1 MTKRATAAAPVALP
15 ASTVPACAPAGPTAA
30 ASATAASATASDQ
43 AASLAALTATAQAA
57 LEEIMPP
64 PSFDTPSAQSDR
76 TPTPDN
82 WATRTPVD
90 YSWYNHETGIY
101 YPGSAPT
108 PRAHPNTPNGGPPWS
123 PLTQPGSST
132 PRASAENIP
141 PVGSTGFV
149 NWALD
154 QRIKRLEE
162 ETEDIPNRRTRA
174 KFIRSA
180 IYDEVHEILREK
192 LENSVSF
199 AFPLPNSAGSSD

>member
-15 ASTVPACAPAGPTAA
+15 SSTVPACAPAGPTAA
-30 ASATAASATASDQ
+30 ASVTASDQ
-43 AASLAALTATAQAA
+43 APSLAALTATAQAA

-108 PRAHPNTPNGGPPWS
+108 PRAHPNTPNGGHPWS

-141 PVGSTGFV
+141 PVGSTAFV

-174 KFIRSA
+174 KFIRSS
-180 IYDEVHEILREK
+180 IYDEVHEILHEK
-192 LENSVSF
+192 LENSVSLG
-199 AFPLPNSAGSSD
+199 FPLPNSAGSSD